1 MGARR
6 EPIMSLEDRKKAL
19 VQALKDPEEIV
30 SGSASRALDRVEG
43 LARIDRIL
51 DAASGGDTQNRIR
64 AIHFLG
70 YLNTTESVGKAISLL
85 QDPDPDIRVAT
96 IKSLQVNLPERAFI
110 PLATCL
116 DDPDTSVVQIALET
130 ISYYRDTKATD
141 LILPFLASNDT
152 DVAIVA
158 AEALGRNGDPG
169 AEAPLIDI
177 LTRATDPFL
186 RARAADALGH
196 LHPFPVRE

>member
-1 MGARR
+1 
-6 EPIMSLEDRKKAL
+6 MSLEDRKKAL
-19 VQALKDPEEIV
+19 VQVLKDPEEIIR
-30 SGSASRALDRVEG
+30 GSASRALDRVEG
-43 LARIDRIL
+43 LSRIEGIL
-51 DAASGGDTQNRIR
+51 DAASSGDTQNRIR

-70 YLNTTESVGKAISLL
+70 YLNTSESVGKTISFL
-85 QDPDPDIRVAT
+85 QDPDPDIRVST

-130 ISYYRDTKATD
+130 ISFYKDTKATD
-141 LILPFLASNDT
+141 LIMPFLASDNI

-169 AEAPLIDI
+169 AEASLIDI
-177 LTRATDPFL
+177 LIRGTDPFL
-186 RARAADALGH
+186 RARAADALGN
-196 LHPFPVRE
+196 LHPFPVEE